1 LTCNTADTVFVVLS
15 FSFQVWRYTD
25 GCHVFAQHPFHCL
38 PVSISSVCILS
49 GDGGWQ
55 VRDVDVEEK
64 GCQGR
69 SEWDP
74 LLEASQPDP
83 FAISG
88 GKGEAVI
95 AGPRL

>member
-1 LTCNTADTVFVVLS
+1 MRDCYIV
-15 FSFQVWRYTD
+15 
-25 GCHVFAQHPFHCL
+25 
-38 PVSISSVCILS
+38 SVCILS

-69 SEWDP
+69 SVWDA
-74 LLEASQPDP
+74 LLEASQLDL
-83 FAISG
+83 FAIAG